1 MMMMMNVSAHL
12 EQLLYTRHSE
22 QFCLFA
28 AVIQRLHPAPD
39 IDRHAL

>member
-1 MMMMMNVSAHL
+1 MMLNSLPAHL
-12 EQLLYTRHSE
+12 EQLLYARHPE

>member
-1 MMMMMNVSAHL
+1 MVMVNVLAHL
-12 EQLLYTRHSE
+12 EELLDARHPE

-28 AVIQRLHPAPD
+28 AVVQRLHPAPD